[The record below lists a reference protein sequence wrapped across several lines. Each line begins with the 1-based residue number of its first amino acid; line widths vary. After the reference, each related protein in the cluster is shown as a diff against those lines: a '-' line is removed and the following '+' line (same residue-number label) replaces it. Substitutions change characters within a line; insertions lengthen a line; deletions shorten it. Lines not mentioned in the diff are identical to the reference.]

1 MNDLHA
7 ADRAEIEALVGRME
21 AAWNRADA
29 AAFAA
34 PFAHDADF
42 VNVNGFHA
50 RGRKAITLG
59 HDGIF
64 RSVYA
69 GSAMSYAVKTL
80 RLLAPGVAL
89 LHVHARLQVPAGP
102 MRGDHE
108 AVWSAVLTR
117 GTLAWEIAA
126 LHNTFVRNANAA
138 RDVEEQ
144 LRIEGTA

>member
-1 MNDLHA
+1 
-7 ADRAEIEALVGRME
+7 
-21 AAWNRADA
+21 
-29 AAFAA
+29 
-34 PFAHDADF
+34 
-42 VNVNGFHA
+42 
-50 RGRKAITLG
+50 
-59 HDGIF
+59 
-64 RSVYA
+64 
-69 GSAMSYAVKTL
+69 
-80 RLLAPGVAL
+80 
-89 LHVHARLQVPAGP
+89 